1 MVCYLLMYFVVYE
14 CDFVIDMVLDAEED
28 AIDVH
33 RVIIV
38 GVEVCVTNKPIR
50 MIFLVIIRIGIQQ
63 ANCF

>member
-38 GVEVCVTNKPIR
+38 RVEVCVTNKPIR
-50 MIFLVIIRIGIQQ
+50 MIFLVI
-63 ANCF
+63 